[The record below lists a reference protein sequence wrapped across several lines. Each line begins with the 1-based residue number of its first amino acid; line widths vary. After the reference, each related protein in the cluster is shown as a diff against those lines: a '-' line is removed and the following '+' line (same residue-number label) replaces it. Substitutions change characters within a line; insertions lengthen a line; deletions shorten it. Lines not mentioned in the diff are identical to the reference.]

1 MRNNQNK
8 RTTSP
13 KPTMKTAI
21 IYHPKYAQYDLGEG
35 HPFRGDRFTNAIKYF
50 TQQGLFQNPNIITI
64 QPEPATKQD
73 LLRVHDPTY
82 VDRVYQLAQQNRP
95 YDIETPVNP
104 NILEALLYM
113 IGGTITA
120 GKTVIEGTASH
131 AVAIGGGFHH
141 AGRNYGGGFCLFN
154 DIAIMI
160 EHLRAKH
167 NLKRALIID
176 YDLHAGN
183 GTSDIYYQDPN
194 ILFISMHQDPKT
206 IYPGTGYTHQIG
218 KGPGTGYNVNI
229 PLPPQTGDQTYLHAL
244 NEIFPPLAQEFKPE
258 IIIGNG
264 GSDAHFADT
273 LGSLGLTTKA
283 FLKIAQTIT
292 KTAQTVC
299 NGKTVLL
306 AGSGYNPEILPQCW
320 YVLTAGIAGLDNTNL
335 KELYVPP
342 VEPKYVQPRVE
353 DTLAELKKL
362 LRDYWKCFS

>member
-1 MRNNQNK
+1 
-8 RTTSP
+8 
-13 KPTMKTAI
+13 MKTAI
-21 IYHPKYAQYDLGEG
+21 IYHEKYAQYDLGEG

-50 TQQGLFQNPNIITI
+50 TDQGLFQNPNITML
-64 QPEPATKQD
+64 QPEPATKED
-73 LLRVHDPTY
+73 LLRIHDPEY
-82 VDRVYQLAQQNRP
+82 VDQIYRLAQQNRP

-104 NILEALLYM
+104 QILEALLYM

-120 GKTVIEGTASH
+120 GKTVITNQTTN

-154 DIAIMI
+154 DIAVMI
-160 EHLRAKH
+160 EHLRSKH
-167 NLKRALIID
+167 DLKRAMIID

-194 ILFISMHQDPKT
+194 VLFISIHQDPKT

-218 KGPGTGYNVNI
+218 KGPGEGYNINI
-229 PLPPQTGDQTYLHAL
+229 PLPQHTGDQTYLHAL
-244 NEIFPPLAQEFKPE
+244 NEIFTPLATEFKPQ

-273 LGSLGLTTKA
+273 LGSLGLTTQA
-283 FLKIAQTIT
+283 FLKISQTIT

-299 NGKTVLL
+299 NGKAVLL

-320 YVLTAGIAGLDNTNL
+320 YALTAGLAGLDEIHVREPYMPPAEPGYIPPSVENT
-335 KELYVPP
+335 V
-342 VEPKYVQPRVE
+342 R
-353 DTLAELKKL
+353 ELKKL
-362 LRDYWKCFS
+362 LKKYWKCFS